1 MRILQWLGCALIV
14 GSVAAATGSAAD
26 DDRWIVAGLLENVD
40 EQTRLVEVEGHVLHI
55 GPRAKIKLAGGVSGT
70 WEDVVEREGEYVSG
84 LVSAGYRGTDEV
96 LTIVLDDPI
105 EDEEE

>member
-1 MRILQWLGCALIV
+1 MRILRWLGCAVIA
-14 GSVAAATGSAAD
+14 GSVAAATEGAAGGE
-26 DDRWIVAGLLENVD
+26 RWIVAGTLENVD

-55 GPRAKIKLAGGVSGT
+55 GPRTKIKLAGGVSGT
-70 WEDVVEREGEYVSG
+70 WEDVVDREGEYVSG
-84 LVSAGYRGTDEV
+84 LVSDGYRGTDEV

>member
-1 MRILQWLGCALIV
+1 MRILRWLGCAVIA

-26 DDRWIVAGLLENVD
+26 DDRWIVAGMLENVD

-55 GPRAKIKLAGGVSGT
+55 GPRAKIKLEGVSGT
-70 WEDVVEREGEYVSG
+70 WEDVVNREGEYVSG
-84 LVSAGYRGTDEV
+84 LVSDGYRGTDEV

-105 EDEEE
+105 EDDEE